1 MKRTVLSLLAIAI
14 AVGVIAAWAQT
25 STPTEVKPGTPSANH
40 RLELSVAREL
50 IRLVSQSRS
59 FWAQEGQAVRRPA
72 IRRRAWLS

>member
-1 MKRTVLSLLAIAI
+1 MRLEKNVENVRRAVQQIKIDFPI
-14 AVGVIAAWAQT
+14 AVDNDYGLWRAFN
-25 STPTEVKPGTPSANH
+25 NH

-59 FWAQEGQAVRRPA
+59 FWAQEGQAVRRPT